1 MAELIRSIQENE
13 IQELKLHGRYHI
25 SAADVAALAE
35 ALKRPDCSVQT
46 LALRCNR
53 IGDAGFA
60 ALAEALKT
68 NRSVHTLDLSFN
80 DVGAAGAAALAEI
93 EKEIEVNRF
102 LNARDALPIL
112 DAKTRNLS
120 EYQARCS
127 TLRKIYFETIEK
139 FGITMLAQSSEFV
152 PEKIRV
158 FLDNLEARMLTI
170 YGNFESILSE
180 QTTPIE
186 DKKIAFRA
194 TIDMLQC
201 LLKPGR
207 AFPPLA
213 RCIRYLREEE
223 PSLALL
229 ETPVPLLR
237 YQLPLLS
244 YRLLLEAASEV
255 LPKLEETPAL
265 QSFVATLLRQDVG
278 VYNPVIAGQLMA
290 IPEVM
295 SCLRMA
301 PVLARGAAFASL
313 DSDDTQPVLI
323 DCYVRE
329 DSQPVVLQAAI
340 ITEESLVSSNP
351 SLAGLG
357 MFPHCKDSSESTSPD
372 SKPKK

>member
-1 MAELIRSIQENE
+1 MDQFYCPLVD
-13 IQELKLHGRYHI
+13 H
-25 SAADVAALAE
+25 
-35 ALKRPDCSVQT
+35 
-46 LALRCNR
+46 
-53 IGDAGFA
+53 
-60 ALAEALKT
+60 
-68 NRSVHTLDLSFN
+68 FN
-80 DVGAAGAAALAEI
+80 WPLT
-93 EKEIEVNRF
+93 
-102 LNARDALPIL
+102 
-112 DAKTRNLS
+112 TRNLS

-158 FLDNLEARMLTI
+158 FLDNLEARMLSI
-170 YGNFESILSE
+170 YGDFESILSE

-186 DKKIAFRA
+186 DIKIASRA

-278 VYNPVIAGQLMA
+278 VYNPVIAGKLMA

-295 SCLRMA
+295 LCLRMA
-301 PVLARGAAFASL
+301 PVIASRAAVESL

-329 DSQPVVLQAAI
+329 DSEPVVFQAAI
-340 ITEESLVSSNP
+340 ITEGSLVSSNP
-351 SLAGLG
+351 GLAGLSI
-357 MFPHCKDSSESTSPD
+357 FPPCKDLSEESASPD
-372 SKPKK
+372 SKPK